1 MTRGTT
7 TVLAGVEQTRV
18 EEYELPR
25 PGAGD
30 VLVEMV
36 RANICGSELHI
47 WRGHHPQVKVG
58 CVLGHEGLGRVVA
71 LGEGVTH
78 DFAGDPLHEGDRVVA
93 TYYQVC
99 RRCPE
104 CQNGDWNLCRNA
116 YQFWST
122 PAATAPHFH
131 GTFGSH
137 YYIHRD
143 QYVYRVPDGVSD
155 RSAAS
160 ANCALSQM
168 VYSVHASGLRAGET
182 ALMIG
187 AGGLGLCASAVASAM
202 DARVLVA
209 DVNPQRLRIAERF
222 GAGTVLDLSRT
233 QSIEERIEA
242 VRALC
247 SGRLPD
253 VVIDVTGTPSC
264 FSDGARLTRPGGR
277 FVSVGNISPGRT
289 CEFDPG
295 LFTRSGVTIVA
306 AIRYHPF
313 FLGRALRFVASH
325 PQFPWESLLDADYPM
340 GSVDVALRDSAERV
354 VTRASLVAAVPAGA
368 GMAQGGR

>member
-7 TVLAGVEQTRV
+7 TVLAGVEQTRL

-25 PGAGD
+25 PAAGD

-47 WRGHHPQVKVG
+47 WRGHHPQIRVG
-58 CVLGHEGLGRVVA
+58 GVLGHEGLGRVVA

-78 DFAGDPLHEGDRVVA
+78 DFAGDPLREGDRVVA
-93 TYYQVC
+93 TYFQVC

-116 YQFWST
+116 YEHWRK
-122 PAATAPHFH
+122 PAEASPHFH
-131 GTFGSH
+131 GTFGTH
-137 YYIHRD
+137 YYVHRD
-143 QYVYRVPDGVSD
+143 QYLYRVPSEVTD

-168 VYSVHASGLRAGET
+168 VYSVHVSGLRQGET
-182 ALMIG
+182 VLLLG
-187 AGGLGLCASAVASAM
+187 AGGLGLCGAAAASAM
-202 DARVLVA
+202 DAQVLVA
-209 DVNPQRLRIAERF
+209 DVNPQRLAMARSF
-222 GAGTVLDLSRT
+222 GAHVTLDTSEMPELSDRAD
-233 QSIEERIEA
+233 A
-242 VRALC
+242 VRAAN

-253 VVIDVTGTPSC
+253 VVIDVTGVPSV
-264 FSDGARLTRPGGR
+264 FADGARLTRPGGR
-277 FVSVGNISPGRT
+277 FVSVGNISPGKM

-295 LFTRSGVTIVA
+295 LFTRSGVSIVA

-313 FLGRALRFVASH
+313 FLGRALEFVATH
-325 PQFPWESLLDADYPM
+325 AQFPWESLLDADYPLS
-340 GSVDVALRDSAERV
+340 SVDAALRDSADRV
-354 VTRASLVAAVPAGA
+354 VTRASLVASGDRA
-368 GMAQGGR
+368 

>member
-1 MTRGTT
+1 MSRGTT
-7 TVLAGVEQTRV
+7 TVLAGIEQTRM

-25 PGAGD
+25 PASGD
-30 VLVEMV
+30 VLMEMI

-47 WRGHHPQVKVG
+47 WRGLHPQVG
-58 CVLGHEGLGRVVA
+58 IGGVLGHEGLGRVVA

-78 DFAGDPLHEGDRVVA
+78 DFAGEPLREGDRAVA

-116 YQFWST
+116 YEHWRK
-122 PAATAPHFH
+122 PAVTFPHFH
-131 GTFGSH
+131 GTFGTH
-137 YYIHRD
+137 YYVHRD
-143 QYVYRVPDGVSD
+143 QYLYRVPDAVSD

-168 VYSVHASGLRAGET
+168 VYSVHVSGLRPGET
-182 ALMIG
+182 VLLLG
-187 AGGLGLCASAVASAM
+187 AGGLGLCGAAAASAT

-209 DVNPQRLRIAERF
+209 DVNPRRLEIARDF
-222 GAGTVLDLSRT
+222 GADATLDLSELAGIADRAD
-233 QSIEERIEA
+233 A
-242 VRALC
+242 VRARC
-247 SGRLPD
+247 GGRLPD
-253 VVIDVTGTPSC
+253 VVIDVTGTPSA
-264 FSDGARLTRPGGR
+264 FWDGARLTRAGGR
-277 FVSVGNISPGRT
+277 FVSVGNISPGKT

-313 FLGRALRFVASH
+313 FLGRALEFVATH
-325 PQFPWESLLDADYPM
+325 PQFPWESLLDADYPLS
-340 GSVDVALRDSAERV
+340 SVDLALRHSADRV
-354 VTRASLVAAVPAGA
+354 VTRASLVAA
-368 GMAQGGR
+368 GGGG